1 MNREKTVWVGQ
12 PPAIEYLQKS
22 KDKYERAYRRLKEIS
37 VALSMAIKVQ
47 HPERRKGIALD
58 SAPWLGLNASWQTYI
73 YFLDPEELEE
83 KLKKI
88 DAQRLSVWGKYEAA
102 RDMLYEA
109 TGTTPAAAAAS
120 EEYQ

>member
-22 KDKYERAYRRLKEIS
+22 KDKYERAYQRLKEIS
-37 VALSMAIKVQ
+37 VALSTATATRPIDTSQ
-47 HPERRKGIALD
+47 IPT
-58 SAPWLGLNASWQTYI
+58 PWLGLNASWQTYI
-73 YFLDPEELEE
+73 YFLNPEELKE

-109 TGTTPAAAAAS
+109 TGITAAAAAAS